1 MATKTKAAT
10 VTHPKAP
17 EEEPIGRLINLT
29 AKAMRGDRERS
40 LAAGANEH
48 VAKPVEV
55 DVLLTM
61 IGSMISG

>member
-1 MATKTKAAT
+1 ATEYIRSLDRFA
-10 VTHPKAP
+10 
-17 EEEPIGRLINLT
+17 ELPIIAVT